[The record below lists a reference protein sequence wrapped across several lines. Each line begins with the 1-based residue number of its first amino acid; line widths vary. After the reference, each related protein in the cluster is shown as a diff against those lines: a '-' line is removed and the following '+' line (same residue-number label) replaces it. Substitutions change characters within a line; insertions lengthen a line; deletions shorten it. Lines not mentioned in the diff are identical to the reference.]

1 MTSQV
6 GTDPS
11 PEAKE
16 AAKRA
21 LDGTILQIVLV
32 VLVGA
37 AATSL
42 RTYLFQ
48 AASEKVVARL
58 RRQLFASLV
67 NQVSGSQIGRLQSR
81 LYPFSYWVSFEVGI
95 EV

>member
-1 MTSQV
+1 MICLLQPRFAGQVIDTVTSQI

-11 PEAKE
+11 PEAKA
-16 AAKRA
+16 AAKHK
-21 LDGTILQIVLV
+21 LDGTILQIVSV

-37 AATSL
+37 VATSL

-67 NQVSGSQIGRLQSR
+67 NQVSGS
-81 LYPFSYWVSFEVGI
+81 SFFGY
-95 EV
+95 